1 VTDAVVLAVTASDG
15 GTELTAAY
23 TGDAGDEPSLRTA
36 LRGRLP
42 AYMVPATL
50 TALDT
55 LPLNANGKIDRG
67 ALGTALRAAR
77 AQRGDST

>member
-1 VTDAVVLAVTASDG
+1 
-15 GTELTAAY
+15 
-23 TGDAGDEPSLRTA
+23 
-36 LRGRLP
+36 
-42 AYMVPATL
+42 MVPATL